1 MAMLSY
7 CLKHQLIVLMT
18 WWDLKSS
25 GGARPEASVHSNT
38 RMPSR
43 HWQHGGTLSAS
54 GFGVKFILFQLLGTL
69 VNYLTR
75 ILEQI
80 FMLSN

>member
-43 HWQHGGTLSAS
+43 PATVAEQHEGTLSAS

-75 ILEQI
+75 ILG
-80 FMLSN
+80 